1 MSTHRSIDKICCAA
15 MALAL
20 LLTLVLMN
28 GSALGI
34 QAADTVM
41 GYEDRLFDTSA
52 VHTIDIQMDDWEEFL
67 AGCTDEEYVLC
78 DLVID
83 GESFS
88 NVAIRAKGN
97 TSLTQVASY
106 GNDRYSFKVE
116 FDHYDDSIS
125 YHGLD
130 KLSLNNIIQD
140 NTYMKDYLTYQ
151 MMGYFGVNAPLC
163 SYAYLTVNG
172 EDWGL
177 YLAVE
182 GVEESFLERNYGG
195 GYGELYKPDSMSMGG
210 GRGNGGGFDL
220 ADWMADR
227 ETDGREDAFDP
238 ETFFQEKEDMGFP
251 GMDGGM
257 PEPPGD
263 GTFAGAPE
271 LPDGELPE
279 AAEAV
284 PEGGASGDVTA
295 GDQSAGTPED
305 AGDAEGQTREDT
317 GKSGGRQFGGM
328 GGGMMGS
335 DDVSLVYTD
344 DDYDSYANIFDNAK
358 TDITDADKDR
368 LIAALKQLNEGT
380 DIEAVVDVDQVIR
393 YFVVHNFVCN
403 FDSYTGSMIHNYY
416 LYEEDGLLSMIPWDY
431 NLAFGGFQGGG
442 DATSMVNYPIDTPV
456 SGGTVESRPMLAWI
470 FADEEYTA
478 LYHQYFSEFVAQYFE
493 SGYFEQMMAETK
505 ALIAPYVE
513 QDPTKFCTYEEFET
527 GIDTLERFCLLR
539 AQSVRGQLEGTIPS
553 TDEGQTE
560 DGSALV
566 DASSITISDM
576 GSMNN
581 GGMGGGIGIRDR
593 GQTGEG
599 DLSASTGAPAEQEG
613 SQPDAGEPW
622 AGSPQGADDAADEAS
637 ALPEQQTAPHDVP
650 SPDAAGGGQ
659 PSAASG
665 GAIQP
670 DRLADRNSAMTFPG
684 NAAVSGVTSSEALLL
699 LGASAVVLLIGLLI
713 AALYRKRA

>member
-1 MSTHRSIDKICCAA
+1 
-15 MALAL
+15 
-20 LLTLVLMN
+20 
-28 GSALGI
+28 
-34 QAADTVM
+34 
-41 GYEDRLFDTSA
+41 
-52 VHTIDIQMDDWEEFL
+52 
-67 AGCTDEEYVLC
+67 
-78 DLVID
+78 
-83 GESFS
+83 
-88 NVAIRAKGN
+88 
-97 TSLTQVASY
+97 
-106 GNDRYSFKVE
+106 
-116 FDHYDDSIS
+116 
-125 YHGLD
+125 
-130 KLSLNNIIQD
+130 
-140 NTYMKDYLTYQ
+140 
-151 MMGYFGVNAPLC
+151 
-163 SYAYLTVNG
+163 
-172 EDWGL
+172 
-177 YLAVE
+177 
-182 GVEESFLERNYGG
+182 
-195 GYGELYKPDSMSMGG
+195 
-210 GRGNGGGFDL
+210 
-220 ADWMADR
+220 
-227 ETDGREDAFDP
+227 
-238 ETFFQEKEDMGFP
+238 
-251 GMDGGM
+251 
-257 PEPPGD
+257 
-263 GTFAGAPE
+263 
-271 LPDGELPE
+271 
-279 AAEAV
+279 
-284 PEGGASGDVTA
+284 
-295 GDQSAGTPED
+295 
-305 AGDAEGQTREDT
+305 
-317 GKSGGRQFGGM
+317 
-328 GGGMMGS
+328 MMGS

-478 LYHQYFSEFVAQYFE
+478 LYHQYFSEFIAQYFE

-527 GIDTLERFCLLR
+527 GIDTLEKFCLLR

-566 DASSITISDM
+566 DASGLSISDM

-613 SQPDAGEPW
+613 SQPDAGEPS

-637 ALPEQQTAPHDVP
+637 AMPEQQTAPNDVP

-659 PSAASG
+659 PSAASS
-665 GAIQP
+665 GAIQA

-684 NAAVSGVTSSEALLL
+684 NAAVSGVTSSEDLLL

>member
-1 MSTHRSIDKICCAA
+1 

-34 QAADTVM
+34 QTADTVM
-41 GYEDRLFDTSA
+41 DYEDRLFDTSA

-116 FDHYDDSIS
+116 FDHYDGSIS

-210 GRGNGGGFDL
+210 GRGNGGFDL

-238 ETFFQEKEDMGFP
+238 ETFFQEMEDMGFP

-271 LPDGELPE
+271 MPDGEFPE
-279 AAEAV
+279 AAEAA
-284 PEGGASGDVTA
+284 PEGGSSGGVAA

-305 AGDAEGQTREDT
+305 AGDTEGQTREDT
-317 GKSGGRQFGGM
+317 GKSDGRQFGGM

-380 DIEAVVDVDQVIR
+380 DIETVVDVDQVIR

-431 NLAFGGFQGGG
+431 NLAFGGFQGSG

-478 LYHQYFSEFVAQYFE
+478 LYHQYFSEFIAQYFE

-613 SQPDAGEPW
+613 SQPDAGEPS

-637 ALPEQQTAPHDVP
+637 AMPEQQTAPNDVP

-659 PSAASG
+659 PSAASS
-665 GAIQP
+665 GAIQA

-684 NAAVSGVTSSEALLL
+684 NAAVSGVTSSEDLLL